1 MTGAP
6 YRSRPLGTGTD
17 IEQLGRIP
25 DPLWRQIRERPE
37 RAPELIALAAA
48 ERFAAPAEEWVR
60 IAGVGHTPESLAQ
73 EAYKK
78 HVRLSRAEGL
88 ALGFGG
94 VLTSAFN
101 LAGLAWIQARMVFY
115 IAAAHGYDPRHPMRP
130 AELLALWE
138 VYETPAEARASLDG
152 IGKTMAASLVGRQ
165 LSKSGERKVS
175 QRLMKYVAKRMV
187 KRGAGRLIPFI
198 GAPISAIQNG
208 GSTKELGQA
217 ALAYYGGALGTS
229 APSR

>member
-1 MTGAP
+1 MA
-6 YRSRPLGTGTD
+6 TGTD

-25 DPLWRQIRERPE
+25 DSLWRQLRERPE

-48 ERFAAPAEEWVR
+48 ERFAAPAEAWVR
-60 IAGVGHTPESLAQ
+60 IAGPGHSPESLAQ

-78 HVRLSRAEGL
+78 HVRFSRAEGL
-88 ALGFGG
+88 ALGLGG
-94 VLTSAFN
+94 VVTSALN

-130 AELLALWE
+130 AELLALWD

-152 IGKTMAASLVGRQ
+152 IGKTMAASLVDRQ

-175 QRLMKYVAKRMV
+175 ERLMKYVARRMV
-187 KRGAGRLIPFI
+187 KRGAGRLIPFV

-208 GSTKELGQA
+208 GSTKELGRA
-217 ALAYYGGALGTS
+217 ALAYYGGGPDQAR
-229 APSR
+229 P

>member
-1 MTGAP
+1 MA
-6 YRSRPLGTGTD
+6 TGTD

-25 DPLWRQIRERPE
+25 DPLWRRLRERPE

-48 ERFAAPAEEWVR
+48 ERFAAPAEAWVQ
-60 IAGVGHTPESLAQ
+60 IAGPGHSPETLAQ

-78 HVRLSRAEGL
+78 HVRFSRAEGL
-88 ALGFGG
+88 ALGLGG
-94 VLTSAFN
+94 VVTSAFN

-152 IGKTMAASLVGRQ
+152 IGKTMAASLVDRR
-165 LSKSGERKVS
+165 LSKGGERKVS

-187 KRGAGRLIPFI
+187 KRGAGRLIPFL
-198 GAPISAIQNG
+198 GAPVSAIQNG
-208 GSTKELGQA
+208 GSTKELGRA
-217 ALAYYGGALGTS
+217 ALAYYGGEATT
-229 APSR
+229 APDAGA

>member
-1 MTGAP
+1 M
-6 YRSRPLGTGTD
+6 
-17 IEQLGRIP
+17 
-25 DPLWRQIRERPE
+25 
-37 RAPELIALAAA
+37 
-48 ERFAAPAEEWVR
+48 R
-60 IAGVGHTPESLAQ
+60 IAGAGHSPESLAQ

-78 HVRLSRAEGL
+78 HVRLARAEGL
-88 ALGFGG
+88 ALGLGG
-94 VLTSAFN
+94 IVTSAFN

-152 IGKTMAASLVGRQ
+152 IGKTMAESVVSHR
-165 LSKSGERKVS
+165 LSKSGERRIS
-175 QRLMKYVAKRMV
+175 ERLMKYAAKRMV
-187 KRGAGRLIPFI
+187 KRGAGRLIPFV

-217 ALAYYGGALGTS
+217 ALSYYGGKTESDLEL
-229 APSR
+229 P